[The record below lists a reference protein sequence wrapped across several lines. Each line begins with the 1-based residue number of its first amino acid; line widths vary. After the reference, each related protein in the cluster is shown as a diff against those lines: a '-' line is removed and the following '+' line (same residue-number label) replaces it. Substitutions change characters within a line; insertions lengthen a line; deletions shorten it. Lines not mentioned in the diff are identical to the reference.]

1 MAMGIRKEV
10 MMRPMK
16 VIKIATLVLAG
27 TLFATAG
34 TTLSQIPQGRFK
46 LLNSGITVTL
56 NPTGIAPLSALA
68 TFQSTIACS
77 VQVRVLGDIE
87 VSKIFEDNGTSHEI
101 PILGLYPN
109 RLNAVFL
116 TLFTHHGTPEVYTL
130 TVRTNPLPDFFPTIE
145 INAATPDR
153 MEPGM
158 NLSAM
163 TVSLGSKSS
172 GYPIIFDRNGDI
184 RWYLDLSAYGGL
196 MAPFERI
203 SDGNY
208 IGGSGASV
216 FEYDPLGRLVD
227 QITLPGYNFHHDIRE
242 LPNGHLVCAVDKAGT
257 QIITYKGTISS
268 QEDYIIEIDRTTKQI
283 VNSWDMREILDVS
296 RKDTLINSGDWFHN
310 NGLWYSAS
318 DNCLIISGRVQGV
331 VKVTWDNK
339 VKWILSPHQSWGNA
353 GWDGS
358 GPPTAPYLLTAVD
371 PNGNPY
377 PDAVQEGDSGA
388 DDFDWGW
395 GQHNPHLLAN
405 GNLFFFDNGDFRYY
419 LTDFPKYSRAA
430 EFVVD
435 ENAMTV
441 RQVWQ
446 YGKERGPETWSRI
459 ISAVDSLPQTGNRSF
474 CPGIV
479 QTAKGTYAKV
489 IEVTYPDNAVVFEAT
504 IHFKNLLAP
513 PNTAIADIV
522 YRSHRIS
529 IYP

>member
-1 MAMGIRKEV
+1 MTRLT
-10 MMRPMK
+10 K
-16 VIKIATLVLAG
+16 VIKTAILVLAG

-34 TTLSQIPQGRFK
+34 AAPSQIPQGPFK
-46 LLNSGITVTL
+46 LLSSSITVTL

-68 TFQSTIACS
+68 TFQTSIACS

-87 VSKIFEDNGTSHEI
+87 VSKIFEDNGTTHEI

-109 RLNAVFL
+109 RLNTVLL
-116 TLFTHHGTPEVYTL
+116 TLFMHHGTPEAYTL
-130 TVRTNPLPDFFPTIE
+130 TLRTDPLPDFFPTIE

-163 TVSLGSKSS
+163 TVRIGSKSN

-242 LPNGHLVCAVDKAGT
+242 LPNGHLVAAVDKAGT
-257 QIITYKGTISS
+257 EIITYKGTIASV
-268 QEDYIIEIDRTTKQI
+268 EDYIIEIDRTTKQI
-283 VNSWDMREILDVS
+283 VNSWDLREILDVS

-310 NGLWYSAS
+310 NGLWYSAA
-318 DNCLIISGRVQGV
+318 DNCLIVSGRVQGV

-339 VKWILSPHQSWGNA
+339 IKWILSPHQSWGNA

-371 PNGNPY
+371 SNGNPY
-377 PDAVQEGDSGA
+377 PDEVQDGVFGA
-388 DDFDWGW
+388 ADFDWGW
-395 GQHNPHLLAN
+395 GQHNPRLLSN
-405 GNLFFFDNGDFRYY
+405 GNLFLFDNGDFRYY
-419 LTDFPKYSRAA
+419 MTDFPKYSRAA

-459 ISAVDSLPQTGNRSF
+459 ISAVDPLPRTGNRLF

-479 QTAKGTYAKV
+479 LTDQGTYAKV
-489 IEVTYPDNAVVFEAT
+489 IEVNYPDNAIVFEAT
-504 IHFKNLLAP
+504 LHFKKLYAP

-522 YRSHRIS
+522 YRSHRIT